1 MDFIK
6 RLVKKYLTKNN
17 IRKISIFVI
26 PLLLQFLHYNNFSI
40 PFVLI
45 GAYTPIIF
53 NTKTKT
59 ARYYFIL
66 GLGMLI
72 RFIAIT
78 IGILF
83 LVFGKEYSHNIIIG
97 GIFIILSLLSGSKM
111 PYTLGGILLINSLAY
126 FFLNGNY
133 SQFATGFL
141 IFILV
146 EFMFGELE
154 LLAPFS
160 KKKFSI
166 DYKTLGLRKSIAV
179 SALTTLLI
187 LTTIGLVSVI
197 EPFGESYAREQIK
210 HERKI
215 ERQEKLNKENEE
227 FLKKLDTHVVRWT
240 KN

>member
-166 DYKTLGLRKSIAV
+166 DYKTSGLRKSIAV
-179 SALTTLLI
+179 SALI
-187 LTTIGLVSVI
+187 LTTIGIVSVI

-215 ERQEKLNKENEE
+215 ERNKENEE
-227 FLKKLDTHVVRWT
+227 FLKKLDTLRWT